1 MGCCESTPDVPDNII
16 PDPDYDGSQTFT
28 IKRLSMFN
36 SDCEALRGHNPDG
49 DNDRWFFLNK
59 SKDSG
64 SAIIEV
70 ENYVRDD
77 EENPKKGQVL
87 WSASFTDRPQ
97 FSATPSKR
105 IGDIGSFAFDM
116 ICGFFTGE
124 SPVQEISD
132 DMHYVNKAK
141 ARDRGEDYTRIIK
154 WRLQTDATVKAGT
167 RLDQFLCGSDPMTLK
182 VYSQGAAVCTY
193 DKQTNEE
200 GHTHWQ
206 KDTYE
211 FVDYVDFQLKKTDDT
226 IVAQWR
232 VTGDSFDQQSA
243 ILDTSMFYTNA
254 EDRGKVKVT
263 TKEGYDPTLC
273 LLLAHVVNL
282 EYSVDAIKSDFSP
295 SFPGSP

>member
-1 MGCCESTPDVPDNII
+1 
-16 PDPDYDGSQTFT
+16 
-28 IKRLSMFN
+28 MFN

-49 DNDRWFFLNK
+49 DNDRWFFLNR
-59 SKDSG
+59 SQNEG
-64 SAIIEV
+64 GVTIEV
-70 ENYVRDD
+70 ENYVRDN
-77 EENPKKGQVL
+77 EENPEKGQVL
-87 WSASFTDRPQ
+87 WSASFPNRPQ
-97 FSATPSKR
+97 FSKTPDER
-105 IGDIGSFAFDM
+105 IGYVQSTGYVQSFDSD

-124 SPVQEISD
+124 SPVEEISD
-132 DMHYVNKAK
+132 EWHYVDRTQTRQLTPE
-141 ARDRGEDYTRIIK
+141 ARLRRQNAIDRDGYDYREIMKRYGEARIIK